1 MVVKPMIRNN
11 VCMNAHPL
19 GCREHVRRQIE
30 YVKKNGPIAGPKRVL
45 VIGGSTGY
53 GLASRIAAAFGSGA
67 ATVSVAFEKEGSE
80 KRTGTAGWYNTLAFD
95 EFAREEGLT
104 TVSINGD
111 AFSHEVKQQ
120 TIEAIREHLGTVDLV
135 IYSLASGVRP
145 DPDTGTMYRSVLK
158 PIGAPFDAKSLD
170 LMKAEITQVHLEP
183 ATPEEIEATVKVM
196 GGEDWT
202 LWIDALEK
210 AGVLSENPVTVAYSY
225 IGSELTRAVYR
236 EGTIGR
242 AKDHLERTAGEL
254 HQRMQQYG
262 GHAYVSVNKAVVTRA
277 SAVIPVGLYFVLLS
291 GVMESKGLDEG
302 CIEQCCR
309 LFAERLFTGGEVPV
323 DDQGRIRIDDWELR
337 DDVQA
342 EVHRRWEIA
351 VNDNIGELADLD
363 EYRNQFLQIHG
374 FGFDNIDYEAD
385 VTP

>member
-11 VCMNAHPL
+11 VCMNAHPA
-19 GCREHVRRQIE
+19 GCREYVRRQIE
-30 YVKKNGPIAGPKRVL
+30 YVKKTGPIESPKRVL
-45 VIGGSTGY
+45 VIGGSAGY
-53 GLASRIAAAFGSGA
+53 GLASRIAAAFGGGA

-80 KRTGTAGWYNTLAFD
+80 KRTGTAGYYNTLAFD

-104 TVSINGD
+104 TISINGD
-111 AFSHEVKQQ
+111 AFSHEIKQQ
-120 TIEAIREHLGTVDLV
+120 TIEAIREHLGAVDVV

-158 PIGAPFDAKSLD
+158 PIGAPFNAKSLD

-183 ATPEEIEATVKVM
+183 ATDEEIEATVKVM

-202 LWIDALEK
+202 LWIETLEK
-210 AGVLSENPVTVAYSY
+210 AGVLSENPITVAYSY

-242 AKDHLERTAGEL
+242 AKDHLERTAQEL
-254 HQRMQQYG
+254 HRRMQQYG
-262 GHAYVSVNKAVVTRA
+262 GRAYVSVNKAVVTRA

-291 GVMESKGLDEG
+291 DVMQSKGLDEG

-309 LFAERLFTGGEVPV
+309 LFKERLFADGEVPV
-323 DDQGRIRIDDWELR
+323 DEHGRIRIDDWELR

-342 EVHRRWEIA
+342 EVHRRWEMA
-351 VNDNIGELADLD
+351 DNDTIRELADLD

>member
-11 VCMNAHPL
+11 VCMNAHPA
-19 GCREHVRRQIE
+19 GCREYVRRQIE
-30 YVKKNGPIAGPKRVL
+30 YVKKTGPIESPKRVL
-45 VIGGSTGY
+45 VIGGSAGY
-53 GLASRIAAAFGSGA
+53 GLASRIAAAFGGGA

-80 KRTGTAGWYNTLAFD
+80 KRTGTAGYYNTLAFD

-104 TVSINGD
+104 TISINGD
-111 AFSHEVKQQ
+111 AFSHEIKQQ
-120 TIEAIREHLGTVDLV
+120 TIEAIREHLGAVDVV

-158 PIGAPFDAKSLD
+158 PIGAPFNAKSLD

-183 ATPEEIEATVKVM
+183 ATDEEIEATVKVM

-202 LWIDALEK
+202 LWIETLEK
-210 AGVLSENPVTVAYSY
+210 AGVLSENPITVAYSY

-242 AKDHLERTAGEL
+242 AKDHLERTAQEL
-254 HQRMQQYG
+254 HRRMQQYG
-262 GHAYVSVNKAVVTRA
+262 GRAYVSVNKAVVTRA

-291 GVMESKGLDEG
+291 DVMQSKGLDEG

-309 LFAERLFTGGEVPV
+309 LFKERLFADGEGPV
-323 DDQGRIRIDDWELR
+323 DEHGRIRIDDWELR

-342 EVHRRWEIA
+342 EVHRRWEMA
-351 VNDNIGELADLD
+351 DNDTIRELADLD